1 MLAALLLSAWGLH
14 PTSAHAA
21 FTASI
26 ATGGNTLGTGMWAD
40 CATTDTAT
48 AGVWGAYPLDN
59 PDSKSHTDL
68 TNQHPAR
75 RSGKLGT
82 SSSSGCA
89 QDGSAGATFDGSNSC
104 IYVPTRITGPDT
116 FSLEAWFTTT
126 TSNGKLVGFG
136 TSTTVS
142 DTNWDRQIYLDP
154 AGRVVFGVYPG
165 TVETVASPAGTNYAD
180 GQCHQVVA
188 TLSSAGMALHLDGAL
203 VAANHSVTSAQG
215 DAGYWKIGCGRLQ
228 GWAAGNGAG
237 YNVPDYHTGSLS
249 YVAIYTTAL
258 NAAQVPQH
266 FDGGR
271 A

>member
-1 MLAALLLSAWGLH
+1 MCAGRVGRRDVRRVELLHLRPHQDHRTRHLL
-14 PTSAHAA
+14 
-21 FTASI
+21 
-26 ATGGNTLGTGMWAD
+26 TGSL
-40 CATTDTAT
+40 
-48 AGVWGAYPLDN
+48 V
-59 PDSKSHTDL
+59 HHHHE
-68 TNQHPAR
+68 QREAR
-75 RSGKLGT
+75 R
-82 SSSSGCA
+82 
-89 QDGSAGATFDGSNSC
+89 
-104 IYVPTRITGPDT
+104 
-116 FSLEAWFTTT
+116 FTTT

-136 TSTTVS
+136 TSTAVS
-142 DTNWDRQIYLDP
+142 DTDWDRQIHLDP